1 MGQIEVPPRWGETR
15 SPHRTGEAPVP
26 TVRTTFQP
34 DVDLEVGVA
43 EAESLSRQGLL
54 VPPVDPK
61 AKAATPKVGDLK

>member
-1 MGQIEVPPRWGETR
+1 
-15 SPHRTGEAPVP
+15 
-26 TVRTTFQP
+26 VRTTFQP